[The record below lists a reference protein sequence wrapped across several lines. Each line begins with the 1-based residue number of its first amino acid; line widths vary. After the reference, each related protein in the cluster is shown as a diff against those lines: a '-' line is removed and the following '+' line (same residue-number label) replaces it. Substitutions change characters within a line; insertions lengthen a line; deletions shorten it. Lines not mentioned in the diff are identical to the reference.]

1 MQMAFAICSVF
12 NPWEMTVIITPEP
25 GQEGYE
31 EPGMKF
37 PTIEYYQTR
46 LELEF
51 KVPDIRNH
59 CGVETYRGDIDVYIH
74 PIKPN
79 AFHDDWQGRLPEQ
92 TNDGLPAQRRNGGPV
107 PRCDISVNSYNYF
120 ARIVQYLGPKSEKF
134 MYYYHHHP
142 LENGNGDTWEWI
154 LENYVLASH
163 AAYFE
168 MDNSN
173 YSALFEIPEEI
184 LLGTNV
190 RPVYQLRV
198 DRRVQRPVELGR
210 YTYAN
215 RIDCYEVQVPVAFY
229 HKVRHFVNHAFPD
242 VNEVEVNKAITLL
255 FNHSPWWVETCCEI
269 PRKYFDEPIYTQ
281 EPFPD
286 PQLFPYNLIQPVD

>member
-1 MQMAFAICSVF
+1 
-12 NPWEMTVIITPEP
+12 MTVIIQPEP

-37 PTIEYYQTR
+37 PTQEYYQTR
-46 LELEF
+46 LELEYEI
-51 KVPDIRNH
+51 PDIRKH
-59 CGVETYRGDIDVYIH
+59 CGVETHRGDIDVYIQ

-92 TNDGLPAQRRNGGPV
+92 PTNGMAV
-107 PRCDISVNSYNYF
+107 PRMVISVNSYNYF
-120 ARIVQYLGPKSEKF
+120 ARLVQYLGPKSEKF
-134 MYYYHHHP
+134 MYYYRQHP
-142 LENGNGDTWEWI
+142 LESGNGDTWEWI
-154 LENYVLASH
+154 LENYALASH

-168 MDNSN
+168 MENSN

-198 DRRVQRPVELGR
+198 DPRVKRPVELGR

-215 RIDCYEVQVPVAFY
+215 RIDDYEVQFPVVFY
-229 HKVRHFVNHAFPD
+229 HKVRHFVNHVFPD

-255 FNHSPWWVETCCEI
+255 FNHSPWWVETLCEI
-269 PRKYFDEPIYTQ
+269 PRDYYDDPMYRE

-286 PQLFPYNLIQPVD
+286 PQLFPYNLIQPIDEWMESLIPK